1 MKKKILKIKVKHTK
15 EFLEGNDKI
24 FVNPEAAVKAVNEQ
38 ILSDY
43 DLNGNGKLDNREL
56 EKSKGYMLRTELK
69 AFSIEDVSRIT
80 YDITKLIFIFD
91 WEHQI
96 NNNHDDGFIIQD
108 SKRRIARAIVID
120 KNISNNALRVLL
132 GP

>member
-91 WEHQI
+91 
-96 NNNHDDGFIIQD
+96 
-108 SKRRIARAIVID
+108 
-120 KNISNNALRVLL
+120 
-132 GP
+132 